1 MAKIC
6 PNYGGCRLVQTDVV
20 VPDSDRKEQYLNDF
34 CTGEET
40 WKKCRRYTIRKALW
54 ICPDFV
60 LPDSDISED
69 QVVERYEEEEEK
81 KKSSGNSTPST

>member
-20 VPDSDRKEQYLNDF
+20 ETDSGKKEAYISAFCLN
-34 CTGEET
+34 EET
-40 WKKCRRYTIRKALW
+40 WKKCKRYTIRKALW

-60 LPDSDISED
+60 LPDSEITED
-69 QVVERYEEEEEK
+69 EVVDRYEEKEEK
-81 KKSSGNSTPST
+81 KKSSKNQKL

>member
-1 MAKIC
+1 MSKIC

-20 VPDSDRKEQYLNDF
+20 EPDIARQEEYISSY

-40 WKKCRRYTIRKALW
+40 WKKCKRYTIRKALW

-60 LPDSDISED
+60 LPDSELSED
-69 QVVERYEEEEEK
+69 EVVDRYEELEMK
-81 KKSSGNSTPST
+81 KNKK